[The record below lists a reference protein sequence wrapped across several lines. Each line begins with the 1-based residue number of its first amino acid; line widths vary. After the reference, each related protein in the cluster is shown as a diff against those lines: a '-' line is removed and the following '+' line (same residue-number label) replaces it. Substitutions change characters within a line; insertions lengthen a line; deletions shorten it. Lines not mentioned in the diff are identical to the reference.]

1 MEYSKSTAMIAL
13 AVLAADLLVASSHQD
28 RTRDLLA
35 GDAPQDDV
43 ADIPSQDLKIKNEP
57 NMRYFLI
64 GPKKDVAEPANG
76 FSLVVILPG
85 GDGSAEFHPFVK
97 RIYKNAMS
105 DNYLVAQPVAVKW
118 TEQQAIVWPTEKT
131 KVEKMKVSTEQF
143 VEAILEDVGK
153 KHKLDPEC
161 LFSLS
166 WSSSGP
172 AAYAMSM
179 SKKKRL
185 TGSLIAMSVF
195 KPDLLGLVEAKGHAY
210 YLLHSKEDKVCA
222 FRFAEQAQDA
232 LKKAEAKVEL
242 ATYDGGHG
250 WHGDVYGNIRSGFEW
265 LEKNHAPP
273 PKK

>member
-1 MEYSKSTAMIAL
+1 MSLKSTAMAWSAAL
-13 AVLAADLLVASSHQD
+13 AATVLIAASPQE

-35 GDAPQDDV
+35 GNPPQDDV
-43 ADIPSQDLKIKNEP
+43 ADIPSQDLKVKDDP

-64 GPKKDVAEPANG
+64 GPKKDAAVPANG
-76 FSLVVILPG
+76 FSLVVIMPG

-97 RIYKNAMS
+97 RIYKNALPE
-105 DNYLVAQPVAVKW
+105 NYLVAQPVAVKW
-118 TEQQAIVWPTEKT
+118 TAEQQIVWPTEKN
-131 KVEKMKVSTEQF
+131 KVEKMKFSTEQF

-153 KHKLDPEC
+153 KHKLNPEC

-172 AAYAMSM
+172 AAYATSM

-195 KPDLLGLVEAKGHAY
+195 KPDFLPGLGEAKGHGY

-232 LKKAEAKVEL
+232 LKKADAKVEL

-250 WHGDVYGNIRSGFEW
+250 WHGDVFGNIRSGIEW
-265 LEKNHAPP
+265 LEKNHATP